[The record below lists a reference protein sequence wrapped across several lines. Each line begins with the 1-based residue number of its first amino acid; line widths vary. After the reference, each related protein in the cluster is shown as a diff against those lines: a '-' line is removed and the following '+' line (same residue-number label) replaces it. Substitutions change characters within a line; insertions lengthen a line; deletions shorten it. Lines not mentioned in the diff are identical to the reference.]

1 MGYIVGKKNIN
12 AVVTIDIYSQKFYRF
27 ESGSFELVRKLKAN
41 KKDRY
46 ISYIANSDLIIEPMD
61 ISSHIPDDEIEN
73 VIIDK
78 VYDELRLDTAVEYG
92 VYPVKIGGDG
102 SLDKYQTIII
112 DKSSI
117 KEKFQSFVKKIKYID
132 YVIPAPLLYKSL
144 YSLGKLKDK
153 QNDMFIYFGDVDTFI
168 TFYKRGEFI
177 YSKSIDF
184 SLKDMYARAC
194 QLAQEVFI
202 TEDEFRNSLRNG
214 AYKEGEGRLKEL
226 LTQILN
232 ECFLSINDI
241 LVYAKRVYGLDKISK
256 AYVGFSWGY
265 VDGIESYVKNYLSL
279 DSAPISSI
287 YTSADPS
294 KLINPIHALMIFTEK
309 ELEAG
314 ILDLPNL
321 TPFPRPKPFMK
332 RPAGIMITLGAITAV
347 GISSIVIYDYVMG
360 FTTQLNNSML
370 KKEKI
375 KYTTEANKY
384 KALINQKQQKLKAM
398 QKMESKLKK
407 LYNDKKS
414 KLKEVYNK
422 KFKYKLKSEQL
433 LEITK
438 VLENYDILSKDI
450 TVTDTMYM
458 IDLESTDDK
467 QITAFVKDLVKRF
480 NFSINDINLDDIK
493 FDNKD
498 RLYKG
503 VVKIEFS
510 KDY

>member
-1 MGYIVGKKNIN
+1 VGKKNTN
-12 AVVTIDIYSQKFYRF
+12 AIVTIDIYSQKFYKF
-27 ESGSFELVRKLKAN
+27 EGGSFDLVRKLKSN

-46 ISYIANSDLIIEPMD
+46 ISYVTNSDLIIEPMD
-61 ISSHIPDDEIEN
+61 ISSHIPDEEIES

-92 VYPVKIGGDG
+92 VYPVKIGADG
-102 SLDKYQTIII
+102 SLDKYQTIIV

-117 KEKFQSFVKKIKYID
+117 KEKFEPFAKKIKYID
-132 YVIPAPLLYKSL
+132 YVVPAPLLYKPL
-144 YSLGKLKDK
+144 YTLGKLKDK

-241 LVYAKRVYGLDKISK
+241 LVYAKRVYGLDKIAK

-265 VDGIESYVKNYLSL
+265 IDGIESYVKNYLSL
-279 DSAPISSI
+279 DSAPLSSI
-287 YTSADPS
+287 YSNADPS
-294 KLINPIHALMIFTEK
+294 KLIDPIHALMIFAYK
-309 ELEAG
+309 ELDAG
-314 ILDLPNL
+314 IIELPNL
-321 TPFPRPKPFMK
+321 TPFPRPLPFMK
-332 RPAGIMITLGAITAV
+332 RPAGILVTLGAITALAV
-347 GISSIVIYDYVMG
+347 SSFVLYNYAVG

-370 KKEKI
+370 QKEKR
-375 KYTTEANKY
+375 KYVAEANKY
-384 KALINQKQQKLKAM
+384 KTIINQKQQKLKAM
-398 QKMESKLKK
+398 QKMKNKLQK
-407 LYNDKKS
+407 LYESKKS

-433 LEITK
+433 LNITK
-438 VLENYDILSKDI
+438 VLENYDILSKNI

-458 IDLESTDDK
+458 IDLESPDDK

-480 NFSINDINLDDIK
+480 NLSINDIDLDDIK
-493 FDNKD
+493 YDKKD
-498 RLYKG
+498 KLYKG
-503 VVKIEFS
+503 IVKIEFI